1 MRYRSLASRGQ
12 TRLLVVLAFLLIT
25 GMLATTSALAAP
37 SFTFTVDTE
46 GANDEP
52 GQKDLTAEAS
62 AIDQTFT

>member
-37 SFTFTVDTE
+37 SFTFTVDTRARMTSL
-46 GANDEP
+46 GRR
-52 GQKDLTAEAS
+52 T
-62 AIDQTFT
+62 